1 MHSEIHVQL
10 RVSPLYS
17 HLLHIWVHILRFNS
31 SNSRCSRV
39 SSKYK
44 LHLEC
49 YHQDLFFLQEISEKF
64 CVYLNKRSFPTPDT
78 VSLSVGIILH
88 SVELGSKAKED

>member
-1 MHSEIHVQL
+1 MF
-10 RVSPLYS
+10 VS
-17 HLLHIWVHILRFNS
+17 RN
-31 SNSRCSRV
+31 
-39 SSKYK
+39 
-44 LHLEC
+44 
-49 YHQDLFFLQEISEKF
+49 HQDLFFLQEISGKF